1 MTYRAMPL
9 PRFLVSA
16 ILAVFAVVA
25 AVMVVAAAH
34 GSGPPVAFL
43 AFWIA
48 AFGWNAYWWA
58 WRVCTEVRLDGS
70 TLSWR
75 TAVRSGQAPV
85 GDVTRVR
92 PSRWNRQMAVIALQ
106 GRRPLL
112 VPVRHGFA
120 ELARGI
126 AAGAP
131 GAVVDM
137 G

>member
-9 PRFLVSA
+9 PRFLVPA
-16 ILAVFAVVA
+16 MMAVFVVVAVVG
-25 AVMVVAAAH
+25 VVSSAH
-34 GSGPPVAFL
+34 GNGPSVGFL
-43 AFWIA
+43 VFWIA
-48 AFGWNAYWWA
+48 VIGWNAYWWSM
-58 WRVCTEVRLDGS
+58 RMCTEVGLDGA
-70 TLSWR
+70 TLTWR
-75 TAVRSGQAPV
+75 TAVRTGRAPV

-92 PSRWNRQMAVIALQ
+92 ASRWNRQLAVIELQ

-112 VPVRHGFA
+112 VPVRFGFG

-131 GAVVDM
+131 GAVVDE